1 MYPKV
6 ANISTGFFPVYKIAV
21 DSNIKK
27 SPYFI
32 LAVISVLYKIS
43 IIGSAPYQVLL
54 IQHKIQTGMSHFL
67 TIWAIWRFQLK
78 HLSKISP
85 RNLTWEDGLIV
96 MLSNY

>member
-1 MYPKV
+1 MRIYDSVNTLASLTIMLVGVDFMYPKV
-6 ANISTGFFPVYKIAV
+6 ANISIGFFPVYKIAV
-21 DSNIKK
+21 DSDIKK

-67 TIWAIWRFQLK
+67 TI
-78 HLSKISP
+78 
-85 RNLTWEDGLIV
+85 
-96 MLSNY
+96 